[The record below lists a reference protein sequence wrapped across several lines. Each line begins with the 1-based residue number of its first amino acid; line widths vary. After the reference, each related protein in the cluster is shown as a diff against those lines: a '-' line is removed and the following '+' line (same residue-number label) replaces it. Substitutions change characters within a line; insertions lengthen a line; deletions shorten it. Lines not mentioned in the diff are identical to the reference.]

1 MSRIRTYCQSLR
13 TDNALFNATYI
24 VLLFTMAL
32 LPFTTWFMW
41 PIGILLLILWAA
53 QGDWRGKWTHFKAN
67 DGIPYG
73 LFLLAICLIPIS
85 GLFYSVQMNYA
96 WRTLECYLWFFIAPL
111 VILTISRDLLTKR
124 HIQLLLV
131 VFSASVLAHI
141 LVLFAHGLYL
151 FHQTGDTVYLYYSTF
166 SFLRHPT
173 YVSLYTTFAY
183 LIILTYLIDNHNIIK
198 IKTKILLYFVEAI
211 LLVGVF
217 FLYSRAGIIT
227 LVAVHLPIAVYAV
240 HKRKAEWKWMLLI
253 FIAMAVLF
261 TLLMT
266 TDFMPINRFKEPKY
280 KLEDGR
286 AGEKTCDRRLILW
299 QADWERC
306 VDTGFHPGSTAA
318 TGVASHGEFSF
329 AIWQAV
335 F

>member
-53 QGDWRGKWTHFKAN
+53 QGDWRGKWAHFKAN

-151 FHQTGDTVYLYYSTF
+151 FHQTGDTVYLYWLNSLGGIEFVRVVLTETDVGSYTRTEPF
-166 SFLRHPT
+166 SF
-173 YVSLYTTFAY
+173 S
-183 LIILTYLIDNHNIIK
+183 
-198 IKTKILLYFVEAI
+198 
-211 LLVGVF
+211 
-217 FLYSRAGIIT
+217 
-227 LVAVHLPIAVYAV
+227 
-240 HKRKAEWKWMLLI
+240 
-253 FIAMAVLF
+253 
-261 TLLMT
+261 
-266 TDFMPINRFKEPKY
+266 
-280 KLEDGR
+280 
-286 AGEKTCDRRLILW
+286 
-299 QADWERC
+299 
-306 VDTGFHPGSTAA
+306 
-318 TGVASHGEFSF
+318 
-329 AIWQAV
+329 
-335 F
+335 